1 MSALDIVCFIKTS
14 DRCFDRPLG
23 AIGLVGSPF
32 QTVAVPVFTLNR
44 KTKMLASGLDTNEE
58 LDGLARS
65 TVLHYSLAPASP
77 CVVAATAAFIFLMQ
91 LVIL

>member
-44 KTKMLASGLDTNEE
+44 KTQMLTNRLDTNDE
-58 LDGLARS
+58 LDGLAPDS
-65 TVLHYSLAPASP
+65 IALH
-77 CVVAATAAFIFLMQ
+77 
-91 LVIL
+91 